1 MPRSINPQQTVAGRD
16 DSGRVVYLCTRSS
29 AEAKRLYNR
38 IKVGYRS
45 IDGHIVEQRGEVSEA
60 LAQSII
66 QACKL
71 QQEFINAKQIFS
83 RKRGWLKRR

>member
-1 MPRSINPQQTVAGRD
+1 MPKSINPQQTVAGRV
-16 DSGRVVYLCTRSS
+16 DSGQVVYLCTRSS
-29 AEAKRLYNR
+29 MEAKRLYDR

-45 IDGHIVEQRGEVSEA
+45 VDGHIVEQRGEVSES

-71 QQEFINAKQIFS
+71 QEEFKRAKRSLS
-83 RKRGWLKRR
+83 RKRDWLKRR

>member
-1 MPRSINPQQTVAGRD
+1 MPKSINPQQTVAGRVD
-16 DSGRVVYLCTRSS
+16 NGQVVYLCTRSS
-29 AEAKRLYNR
+29 TEAKRLYNR

-71 QQEFINAKQIFS
+71 QQEFKRAKASFAS
-83 RKRGWLKRR
+83 KRDWLKRR